1 MIHRKQQ
8 KRKEVSAVARGFFRK
23 TSFNKMVGAYRSQ
36 YKRFWMRLFTFG
48 MYGRK
53 GMGWWRDPK
62 RALYNWWYY
71 RTSVSLPRLLGY
83 KPSKLAFFCAM
94 LFSTTISIAVA
105 PFDAIYAA
113 AKAHRIRKSWN
124 SRSKK
129 KSTGT
134 KRTGKATANKAA
146 DRENAEQKKSAP
158 AEKATVTPSKSP
170 SERKAADKTSAKPK
184 ATPPAKVAP
193 AVPEKK
199 QMQVKHEELSALYRK
214 ENASPAVLAQQEAP
228 KVPDEDAPKSKPLY
242 EADRYIRRLVLAGTD
257 LCDQAAANSLSVGTY
272 IQLAAESENPKDKNA
287 VALFCQGSKIGYIA
301 QKDALP
307 FAACL
312 KLQREV
318 YGVITDIREKAGKKE
333 IEYETW
339 FSGKR

>member
-1 MIHRKQQ
+1 M
-8 KRKEVSAVARGFFRK
+8 ARGFFRK

-36 YKRFWMRLFTFG
+36 WKRFWMRLFTFG

-71 RTSVSLPRLLGY
+71 RTSVSIPRLLGY
-83 KPSKLAFFCAM
+83 KPSKLAFFYAM

-113 AKAHRIRKSWN
+113 AKAHKIRKSWN

-129 KSTGT
+129 KSNGVNHTE
-134 KRTGKATANKAA
+134 KATANKKA
-146 DRENAEQKKSAP
+146 DREP
-158 AEKATVTPSKSP
+158 AEKKTASADKRTIPPSKSP
-170 SERKAADKTSAKPK
+170 SERKADKTSVKPK
-184 ATPPAKVAP
+184 VTAPAKVAP

-199 QMQVKHEELSALYRK
+199 QMQVKHEELSALYQK
-214 ENASPAVLAQQEAP
+214 ENATPTVFAQQEAP

-257 LCDQAAANSLSVGTY
+257 LCDRAAANSLSVGTY
-272 IQLAAESENPKDKNA
+272 IQLAAEPENPKDKNV

-318 YGVITDIREKAGKKE
+318 YGVITDIREEAGKKE

>member
-1 MIHRKQQ
+1 M
-8 KRKEVSAVARGFFRK
+8 ARGLFRK

-36 YKRFWMRLFTFG
+36 WKRFWMRLFTFG

-113 AKAHRIRKSWN
+113 AKAHKIRKSWN

-129 KSTGT
+129 KSKGAKHTE
-134 KRTGKATANKAA
+134 KATADKKA
-146 DRENAEQKKSAP
+146 DREPSEKKTVSADKP
-158 AEKATVTPSKSP
+158 TITPSKSP
-170 SERKAADKTSAKPK
+170 SERKATDKTSAKPK
-184 ATPPAKVAP
+184 ATAPAKAAP
-193 AVPEKK
+193 AAPVKK

-214 ENASPAVLAQQEAP
+214 ENASPAVLAQQETP
-228 KVPDEDAPKSKPLY
+228 KVLDADAPKSKPLR
-242 EADRYIRRLVLAGTD
+242 EADRYIRRLILAGAD
-257 LCDQAAANSLSVGTY
+257 FCDQTDADSLSVGTY
-272 IQLAAESENPKDKNA
+272 IQLAAEPENPKDKNA
-287 VALFCQGSKIGYIA
+287 VALFYQGSKIGYVA

-318 YGVITDIREKAGKKE
+318 YGVITGMREPDGKKE

-339 FSGKR
+339 FSGKP

>member
-1 MIHRKQQ
+1 
-8 KRKEVSAVARGFFRK
+8 
-23 TSFNKMVGAYRSQ
+23 MVGAYRSQ
-36 YKRFWMRLFTFG
+36 WKRFWMRLFTFG

-113 AKAHRIRKSWN
+113 AKAHKIRKSWN

-129 KSTGT
+129 KSKGA
-134 KRTGKATANKAA
+134 KRTGKTSANKTEG
-146 DRENAEQKKSAP
+146 RETAEQKKTAP
-158 AEKATVTPSKSP
+158 ADKPTITPSKSP
-170 SERKAADKTSAKPK
+170 SERKATDKTSAKPK
-184 ATPPAKVAP
+184 ATAPAKAAP
-193 AVPEKK
+193 AAPVKK

-214 ENASPAVLAQQEAP
+214 ENASPAVLAQQETP
-228 KVPDEDAPKSKPLY
+228 KVLDADAPKSKPLR
-242 EADRYIRRLVLAGTD
+242 EADRYIRRLILAGAD
-257 LCDQAAANSLSVGTY
+257 FCDQTDADSLSVGTY
-272 IQLAAESENPKDKNA
+272 IQLAAEPENQKGKNA
-287 VALFCQGSKIGYIA
+287 VALFYQGSKIGYVA

-318 YGVITDIREKAGKKE
+318 YGVITGIRESAGKKE

-339 FSGKR
+339 FSGKP

>member
-1 MIHRKQQ
+1 
-8 KRKEVSAVARGFFRK
+8 
-23 TSFNKMVGAYRSQ
+23 MVGAYRSQ
-36 YKRFWMRLFTFG
+36 WKRFWMRLFTFG

-71 RTSVSLPRLLGY
+71 RTSVSIPRLLGY

-113 AKAHRIRKSWN
+113 AKAHKIRKSWN

-129 KSTGT
+129 KSKGVNHTE
-134 KRTGKATANKAA
+134 KATANKKA
-146 DRENAEQKKSAP
+146 DREP
-158 AEKATVTPSKSP
+158 AEKKTASADKRTIPPSKSP
-170 SERKAADKTSAKPK
+170 SERKADKTSVKPK
-184 ATPPAKVAP
+184 VTAPAKVAP
-193 AVPEKK
+193 AAPEKK

-214 ENASPAVLAQQEAP
+214 ENTSPAVLAQQETP

-257 LCDQAAANSLSVGTY
+257 LCDRAAANSLSVGTY
-272 IQLAAESENPKDKNA
+272 IQLAAEPENPKDKNV

-307 FAACL
+307 FVACL

-318 YGVITDIREKAGKKE
+318 YGVITDIREEAGKKE

>member
-1 MIHRKQQ
+1 M
-8 KRKEVSAVARGFFRK
+8 ARGFFRK

-36 YKRFWMRLFTFG
+36 WKRFWMRLFTFG

-113 AKAHRIRKSWN
+113 AKAHKIRKSWN

-129 KSTGT
+129 KSKGAKHTE
-134 KRTGKATANKAA
+134 KATANKKA
-146 DRENAEQKKSAP
+146 DREP
-158 AEKATVTPSKSP
+158 AEKKTASADKRTITPSKSP

-184 ATPPAKVAP
+184 ATAPAKVAP
-193 AVPEKK
+193 AAPEKK
-199 QMQVKHEELSALYRK
+199 QMQVKHEELSALYQK
-214 ENASPAVLAQQEAP
+214 ENASPAVFAQQEAP

-272 IQLAAESENPKDKNA
+272 MQLAAEPENPKDKNVA
-287 VALFCQGSKIGYIA
+287 ALFCQGSKIGYIA

-318 YGVITDIREKAGKKE
+318 YGVITDIKESAGKKE

>member
-1 MIHRKQQ
+1 M
-8 KRKEVSAVARGFFRK
+8 ARGFFRK

-36 YKRFWMRLFTFG
+36 WKRFWMRLFTFG

-71 RTSVSLPRLLGY
+71 RTSVSIPRLLGY

-113 AKAHRIRKSWN
+113 AKAHKIRKSWN

-129 KSTGT
+129 KSKGV
-134 KRTGKATANKAA
+134 KHIEKATANKKA
-146 DRENAEQKKSAP
+146 DREP
-158 AEKATVTPSKSP
+158 AEKKTASADKRTIPPSKSP
-170 SERKAADKTSAKPK
+170 SERKADKTSVKPK
-184 ATPPAKVAP
+184 VTAPAKVAP

-199 QMQVKHEELSALYRK
+199 QMQVKHEELSALYQK
-214 ENASPAVLAQQEAP
+214 ENASPAVLAQQETP
-228 KVPDEDAPKSKPLY
+228 KTTDEDAPKSKPIN

-257 LCDQAAANSLSVGTY
+257 LCDRAAANSLSVGTY
-272 IQLAAESENPKDKNA
+272 IQLAAEPENPKDKNV

-318 YGVITDIREKAGKKE
+318 YGVITDIREEAGKKE

>member
-1 MIHRKQQ
+1 M
-8 KRKEVSAVARGFFRK
+8 ARGFFRK

-36 YKRFWMRLFTFG
+36 WKRFWMRLFTFG

-62 RALYNWWYY
+62 RAFYNWWYY
-71 RTSVSLPRLLGY
+71 RTSISIPRLLGY
-83 KPSKLAFFCAM
+83 KPSKLAFFCA
-94 LFSTTISIAVA
+94 LLCASAVSIFAT
-105 PFDAIYAA
+105 PFDVIRAG
-113 AKAHRIRKSWN
+113 AKAHKIRKSGKI
-124 SRSKK
+124 RSKK

-134 KRTGKATANKAA
+134 KRNSDNATRSSDAKAQSVNKTA
-146 DRENAEQKKSAP
+146 DREP
-158 AEKATVTPSKSP
+158 AEKKTASADKRTIPPSKSP
-170 SERKAADKTSAKPK
+170 SERKATDKTSAKPK
-184 ATPPAKVAP
+184 ATAPAKVAP
-193 AVPEKK
+193 AAPEKK
-199 QMQVKHEELSALYRK
+199 QMQVKHEELSALYQK

-272 IQLAAESENPKDKNA
+272 MQLAAEPENPKDKNV
-287 VALFCQGSKIGYIA
+287 VALFYQGSKIGYIA

-318 YGVITDIREKAGKKE
+318 YGVITDIREEAGKKE